1 MDDVMVVFQLCQGLL
16 NWLLFTIGLMG
27 ILRKLKYKR
36 PWYSWFTGLRY
47 FQKIWPALR
56 EQEQEY
62 RGRNQGEITVGVSA
76 AARLAETAFH
86 HQQGQRHAKQ

>member
-47 FQKIWPALR
+47 YAFGSALEMPVAGMVCGAMPAHPVR
-56 EQEQEY
+56 
-62 RGRNQGEITVGVSA
+62 V
-76 AARLAETAFH
+76 
-86 HQQGQRHAKQ
+86 